1 MAFNAGRE
9 FNKIA
14 STQGA
19 GFFGALPQAN
29 RKRETRFAGDTLRN
43 IGRYKAAELGVEA
56 QAAEQ
61 SANRR
66 NSLTNTLIGVGGNI
80 LGAGLTAGIQN
91 MQAPKVPDYSAT
103 STPATMGQITSPGS
117 WNQSSQAVQG
127 MYDNGF
133 SWQGQN
139 PYSVNLPGGGFS
151 SGGYGGMGQ
160 NPYSINTPGW

>member
-1 MAFNAGRE
+1 MFNVGRQ

-19 GFFGALPQAN
+19 GFFGAIPQASQ
-29 RKRETRFAGDTLRN
+29 KLETRFAGDALRN
-43 IGRYKAAELGVEA
+43 IGRYKAAETGVQA

-66 NSLTNTLIGVGGNI
+66 NSLMNTLIGVGGNI
-80 LGAGLTAGIQN
+80 LGSGLTAGIKN
-91 MQAPKVPDYSAT
+91 WQANQAMNSYSQFE
-103 STPATMGQITSPGS
+103 PATMGQITSPDS

-160 NPYSINTPGW
+160 NPYSINTTGW

>member
-1 MAFNAGRE
+1 MFNVGRE

-29 RKRETRFAGDTLRN
+29 RRQETRFAGDALRN
-43 IGRYKAAELGVEA
+43 IGRYKAAETGVQA

-66 NSLTNTLIGVGGNI
+66 NSLFNTIIGSVGNI
-80 LGAGLTAGIQN
+80 AGSALTAGIQN

-103 STPATMGQITSPGS
+103 STPVTMGQITSPQS

-139 PYSVNLPGGGFS
+139 PYSVNLQGGGFS